1 MKWTLSDWL
10 TEPLPIELLSFTAT
24 PTENTVELEW
34 TTLSEINNDFFT
46 VERSADAVN
55 FNEVLRKDG
64 AGNSTVI
71 KNYSDTDFS
80 PLQGVSYY
88 RLKQTDYN
96 GSFEYSQIVPVYF
109 GRNVNPVVS
118 AFVNGDRNISLSID
132 ALVSEQSSIRVF
144 DVSGKLILEENH
156 GLTKGKQ
163 SILISNPGLAT
174 GVYLLSVQG
183 EHLQHIQKLVIR

>member
-1 MKWTLSDWL
+1 M
-10 TEPLPIELLSFTAT
+10 
-24 PTENTVELEW
+24 
-34 TTLSEINNDFFT
+34 
-46 VERSADAVN
+46 
-55 FNEVLRKDG
+55 
-64 AGNSTVI
+64 
-71 KNYSDTDFS
+71 
-80 PLQGVSYY
+80 
-88 RLKQTDYN
+88 
-96 GSFEYSQIVPVYF
+96 
-109 GRNVNPVVS
+109 VS
-118 AFVNGDRNISLSID
+118 AFVNGDRNSSLSTD